1 MSYNGKN
8 AGNPPA
14 LQGRRTAR
22 EKGGWEMAKQVRT
35 GADGGAQSPR
45 RRWGKQQI
53 VLLSLCALVV
63 LAVVCGVLDYHSL
76 LPKRSYTAADF
87 GVETLR
93 SETDRNGN
101 GVDDFTDILE
111 GARKAVE
118 ENPVYDNSYAAG
130 GYPEAGR
137 GACTDV
143 IWRALAH
150 AGYDLKGMV
159 DADIALEPA
168 AYPGAEDPNIDFRRV
183 KNLEVFFSRHCAVLT
198 LDPYQVADWQ
208 PGDIV
213 TFSPSHIAIVS
224 DKRNRD
230 GVPYIIHQ
238 DGQPQKEEDALTHR
252 TVTGHYRFIV

>member
-87 GVETLR
+87 GIETLH

-118 ENPVYDNSYAAG
+118 GNPVYDNSYAAG
-130 GYPEAGR
+130 GYPEAGK

-230 GVPYIIHQ
+230 GVPYIVHQ

>member
-1 MSYNGKN
+1 
-8 AGNPPA
+8 
-14 LQGRRTAR
+14 
-22 EKGGWEMAKQVRT
+22 MAKQVRT

-111 GARKAVE
+111 GARKAVK

-224 DKRNRD
+224 DKRNWY

-238 DGQPQKEEDALTHR
+238 DGQPQKEEDTLTHR

>member
-1 MSYNGKN
+1 MEKCGQSVRP
-8 AGNPPA
+8 AGA
-14 LQGRRTAR
+14 ADGAR
-22 EKGGWEMAKQVRT
+22 ERGGWEMAKQVRT

-111 GARKAVE
+111 GARKAVK

-224 DKRNRD
+224 DKRNWY

-238 DGQPQKEEDALTHR
+238 DGQPQKEEDTLTHR